1 MAFLPPALSA
11 VRAAGRPTPMPP
23 IMAPVVKDFRIAL
36 PTPYVKPL
44 AGAKKPMTPMAPL
57 GGAGTA
63 DMPSAIAPAARK
75 GRMSAKE
82 LTKMERMK
90 MVERVKAFVE
100 TKPSQKDVYEYIKMR
115 IAQLAD

>member
-1 MAFLPPALSA
+1 
-11 VRAAGRPTPMPP
+11 
-23 IMAPVVKDFRIAL
+23 MAPVAKEFKIAL

-44 AGAKKPMTPMAPL
+44 EGAKKPMTPMAAV

-63 DMPSAIAPAARK
+63 DLPSAVAPAARK
-75 GRMSAKE
+75 GRISARE
-82 LTKMERMK
+82 LSKMQRAK
-90 MVERVKAFVE
+90 MVERVKAFAE